1 MRRRQQPEPWRKGLV
16 AYGDAAV
23 QGELFMKF
31 IALAVAAVLAVA
43 SPSAAQQAP
52 ASQALHVRGE
62 TTFVHAGRLLAD
74 PQSGVVLRDKT
85 LVIVGN
91 RITEIRDGFVGEGP
105 AVVDL
110 RDSFVLPGLIDSHV
124 HLTGEQNPNSRLE
137 AVTRDAADSA
147 MVGAGFARKTL
158 MAGFTTVADLGGAND
173 AVFALRDGIARGDV
187 PGPRVI
193 ASGSSVS
200 IHGGHGD
207 TNGYRDD
214 ILHLMSPESICS
226 GAEDCMRAVRTQVR
240 AGADIIKITATGGV
254 LSNTAAGLAQQFT
267 EAELAAIVEV
277 AHRMGRQVTAHAHG
291 VDGINAFLRAG
302 GDSIEHGTFLDAESI
317 RLFRREGVYLVPT
330 LLAGDFVARIAS
342 GPNNFFTPAQTAKA
356 LEAGPKMLD
365 MARRAH
371 EGGVRIAFGTDTG
384 VSAHGDNAQ
393 EFALLVRAGLTPL
406 EAIQAATTVAA
417 AHLQISGDAG
427 LIAPGRSADI
437 VAVQGDPLADV
448 ATLERMAFV
457 MKGGVVYRND

>member
-1 MRRRQQPEPWRKGLV
+1 
-16 AYGDAAV
+16 
-23 QGELFMKF
+23 MKF
-31 IALAVAAVLAVA
+31 VALAAAAVLSLA
-43 SPSAAQQAP
+43 SPSQAQQSP
-52 ASQALHVRGE
+52 ASQAFPANGE
-62 TTFVHAGRLLAD
+62 TTFVQAGRLLAD
-74 PQSGVVLRDKT
+74 PESGVVLRDKT

-91 RITEIRDGFVGEGP
+91 QITEIRDGFVGEGP
-105 AVVDL
+105 NVVDL

-124 HLTGEQNPNSRLE
+124 HLTSQQSPTGRLD

-158 MAGFTTVADLGGAND
+158 MAGFTTVADLGGDND
-173 AVFALRDGIARGDV
+173 AVFALRDGIRRGDV

-193 ASGSSVS
+193 ASGSAVS

-207 TNGYRDD
+207 INGYRDD
-214 ILHLMSPESICS
+214 IMHLLSSESVCS
-226 GAEDCMRAVRTQVR
+226 GPEDCMRAVRTQVR
-240 AGADIIKITATGGV
+240 SGADIIKITATGGV

-267 EAELAAIVEV
+267 DAELAAIVEV

-302 GDSIEHGTFLDAESI
+302 GDSIEHGTYLDDESI
-317 RLFRREGVYLVPT
+317 RLFRREGTYLIPT
-330 LLAGDFVARIAS
+330 LLAGDFVARVAAS
-342 GPNNFFTPAQTAKA
+342 PTNFFTPAQTAKA

-371 EGGVRIAFGTDTG
+371 DGGVRIAFGTDTG

-393 EFALLVRAGLTPL
+393 EFALLVRAGMTPL
-406 EAIQAATTVAA
+406 EAVQAATVVAA
-417 AHLQISGDAG
+417 EHLRIADQAG
-427 LIAPGRSADI
+427 LIAPGRPADI
-437 VAVQGDPLADV
+437 VAVEGDPLTDV
-448 ATLERMAFV
+448 TTLEHMAFV

>member
-1 MRRRQQPEPWRKGLV
+1 
-16 AYGDAAV
+16 
-23 QGELFMKF
+23 MKF
-31 IALAVAAVLAVA
+31 VALAVAAVFAIA
-43 SPSAAQQAP
+43 GPAAARQAP
-52 ASQALHVRGE
+52 ASQALPAGGE

-91 RITEIRDGFVGEGP
+91 QIREIRDGFVGEGP
-105 AVVDL
+105 NVVDL
-110 RDSFVLPGLIDSHV
+110 RAAFVLPGLIDSHV
-124 HLTGEQNPNSRLE
+124 HLTGEQNPNGRLD

-158 MAGFTTVADLGGAND
+158 MAGFTTVADLGGANS

-214 ILHLMSPESICS
+214 ILHLMSPESVCS

-240 AGADIIKITATGGV
+240 SGADIIKITATGGV

-330 LLAGDFVARIAS
+330 LLAGDFVARVAS
-342 GPNNFFTPAQTAKA
+342 SPGNFFTPAQTAKA

-406 EAIQAATTVAA
+406 QAIQAATTVAA
-417 AHLQISGDAG
+417 AHLQISNDAG
-427 LIAPGRSADI
+427 LIAPGRRADI
-437 VAVQGDPLADV
+437 VAVEGDPLSDV
-448 ATLERMAFV
+448 TALEQMAFV